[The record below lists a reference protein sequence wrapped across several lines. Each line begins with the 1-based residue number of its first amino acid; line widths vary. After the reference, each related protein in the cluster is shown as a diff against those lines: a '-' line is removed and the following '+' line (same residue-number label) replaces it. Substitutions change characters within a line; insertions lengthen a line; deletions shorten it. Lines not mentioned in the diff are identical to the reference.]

1 MADGYD
7 ACTCLR
13 HFVQEKPS
21 ASCGMDK
28 LFIFIFISVNYN
40 PILGTEYYG
49 SGETNSHV
57 FFGEKK
63 MLAGHNP
70 PPLNHGFGVI
80 LACTSFLVPVD
91 TIFVV
96 LMI

>member
-1 MADGYD
+1 MVVEIQIA
-7 ACTCLR
+7 TC
-13 HFVQEKPS
+13 F
-21 ASCGMDK
+21 
-28 LFIFIFISVNYN
+28 SVK
-40 PILGTEYYG
+40 
-49 SGETNSHV
+49 
-57 FFGEKK
+57 KK

>member
-1 MADGYD
+1 MVAGKQI
-7 ACTCLR
+7 A
-13 HFVQEKPS
+13 
-21 ASCGMDK
+21 M
-28 LFIFIFISVNYN
+28 
-40 PILGTEYYG
+40 
-49 SGETNSHV
+49 HV

-80 LACTSFLVPVD
+80 LACTSFLVPVG

>member
-1 MADGYD
+1 M
-7 ACTCLR
+7 
-13 HFVQEKPS
+13 
-21 ASCGMDK
+21 
-28 LFIFIFISVNYN
+28 
-40 PILGTEYYG
+40 
-49 SGETNSHV
+49 

-63 MLAGHNP
+63 ILAGHNP

-96 LMI
+96 LILRIHRGFGVSFSSPGLALNMTAICAAILPHNQIGCHVQLFRPAVVQMDHH